1 MRLLFLILLFVSLN
15 GYSQWKSFVIGAKG
29 DTLNGV
35 DKNNLKQG
43 RWVNHFDDLRGE
55 PGYEEEGEYKNG
67 RKEGVW
73 RQYSLQ
79 GDLTG
84 VENYKWGNKDSINQ
98 YFSPSGSLIRE
109 EGWKALNP
117 DKQYDTLDIEDV
129 DHLDHYKTVIV
140 KNEGVAVKHG
150 TWKYYDP
157 VTGMITK
164 TVTYSVGRLELPKP
178 GNTNLAANDT
188 TKSSIKPKE
197 VLDYEK
203 KNSGK
208 KKIKVQDGSVSY

>member
-1 MRLLFLILLFVSLN
+1 MRLLFLIFFFASIN

-29 DTLNGV
+29 DTLNCL
-35 DKNNLKQG
+35 DKNSLKQG
-43 RWVNHFDDLRGE
+43 RWVNHYDEIRGE

-73 RQYSLQ
+73 RVYSLQ

-98 YFSPSGSLIRE
+98 YFSPAGSLIRE

-164 TVTYSVGRLELPKP
+164 TETFSVGRLELPKP
-178 GNTNLAANDT
+178 GNTNLASNDS
-188 TKSSIKPKE
+188 TKSAIKPKE

-208 KKIKVQDGSVSY
+208 KKIKVQDGTVSY